1 MQATT
6 TPQALAVCHGGAQHE
21 PSIPNHALQF
31 PTGRLLQVMG
41 VNGVSHHIVPDDLAG
56 VAAVLRWLAFTPLL
70 VGEAPPLLPSA
81 DPVERSIAYAPQ
93 PGKHGQQTYLPQ
105 IPPKQWENLEN

>member
-1 MQATT
+1 MT
-6 TPQALAVCHGGAQHE
+6 LGIHVW
-21 PSIPNHALQF
+21 
-31 PTGRLLQVMG
+31 LLQVMG

-81 DPVERSIAYAPQ
+81 DPVDRSIAYCPK
-93 PGKHGQQTYLPQ
+93 PGL
-105 IPPKQWENLEN
+105 